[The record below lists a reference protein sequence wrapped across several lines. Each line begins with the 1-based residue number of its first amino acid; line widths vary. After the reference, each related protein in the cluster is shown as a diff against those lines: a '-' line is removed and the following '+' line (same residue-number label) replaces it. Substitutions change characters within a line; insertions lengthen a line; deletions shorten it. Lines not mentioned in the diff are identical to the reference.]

1 MVLQRKYPFGIS
13 FLWSYQNSNNT
24 QIKSLL
30 LSGKHSF
37 LHEKGSNHFL
47 SFEIG
52 KGPVSWAYYFIFLIW
67 MMAQPNEMSLWV
79 SKSHNSAA
87 QMTFAAAHLTLYL
100 SLSGIF
106 HYTFYNMDQGFV
118 KWDEFTS
125 CQVTQLCC
133 QVKWVGPSLEISIF
147 SSWLDS
153 ISFLSRVNIAK
164 LTAESA
170 NYAWNSING
179 SHPIVRWNHYMLMKI
194 EERFEKLNLKL

>member
-47 SFEIG
+47 SFFWIG
-52 KGPVSWAYYFIFLIW
+52 KGQVPWAYYFIFMIW
-67 MMAQPNEMSLWV
+67 MMARPNEMSLWV
-79 SKSHNSAA
+79 SKSRNS
-87 QMTFAAAHLTLYL
+87 AAHLTLYL

-106 HYTFYNMDQGFV
+106 HYTFYDMDQAFV
-118 KWDEFTS
+118 KWDELTS
-125 CQVTQLCC
+125 CQVTQLCS
-133 QVKWVGPSLEISIF
+133 QVKWVGSSLEISIF

-153 ISFLSRVNIAK
+153 ISFPSRVNIAK